1 MPVHSSRCF
10 VVADGGHAR
19 FLRPAADHGLHTF
32 ETLESSAVHKQ
43 TSDLV
48 SDRMGRSF
56 ESGSP
61 TRHGYTP
68 RTDPHELAK
77 EKFAH
82 GVGHRINALS
92 AEGAFDDLVVVAPP
106 HAMNEILDAL
116 DTVTAGKIVGRLAK
130 DLTKVPE
137 HDLSPHLTEWVR
149 PVHRAGPPRP

>member
-1 MPVHSSRCF
+1 M
-10 VVADGGHAR
+10 
-19 FLRPAADHGLHTF
+19 
-32 ETLESSAVHKQ
+32 
-43 TSDLV
+43 
-48 SDRMGRSF
+48 
-56 ESGSP
+56 
-61 TRHGYTP
+61 
-68 RTDPHELAK
+68 
-77 EKFAH
+77 
-82 GVGHRINALS
+82 GHRINALS